1 MESRIPRIDDC
12 EYYTD
17 RADDGKFVGRVKQF
31 PKLRTRPKLLALD
44 ARDDIVSM
52 TRDKL
57 ARLNDAAMG
66 HDPAAGVM

>member
-1 MESRIPRIDDC
+1 MSRIPRLDDC

-17 RADDGKFVGRVKQF
+17 HTDSGQFVGRVKQF
-31 PKLRTRPKLLALD
+31 PKLRTRSKALALD

-66 HDPAAGVM
+66 HDAAPGQV